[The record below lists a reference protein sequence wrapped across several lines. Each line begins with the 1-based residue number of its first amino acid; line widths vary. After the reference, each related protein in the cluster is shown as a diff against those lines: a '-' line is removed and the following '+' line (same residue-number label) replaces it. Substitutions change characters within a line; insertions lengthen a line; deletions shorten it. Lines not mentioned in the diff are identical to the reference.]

1 MKKYILKLIDE
12 NINKERLYLKTTEK
26 ILKDRPSDEFWL
38 RKKQSQENKIKMA
51 INHREKFLFNQ

>member
-26 ILKDRPSDEFWL
+26 ILKDRHSDEFWL